1 MVVVRLKPVSQY
13 QAAEGL
19 AYMLHAF
26 VAQVERFSRF
36 EHRRVYIN
44 SGALGFRLLLIQ
56 RCLVRECTGLIR
68 GSTEG

>member
-44 SGALGFRLLLIQ
+44 SGALGFRSLLI
-56 RCLVRECTGLIR
+56 
-68 GSTEG
+68 

>member
-1 MVVVRLKPVSQY
+1 MVAVRFRPVSQY

-19 AYMLHAF
+19 ACMLHAF
-26 VAQVERFSRF
+26 LVQVKRFGRF
-36 EHRRVYIN
+36 EHRRAYIN